1 MFFCCYYRKHAFVDM
16 ASEMDLNKALA
27 LDGEEILDKPMK
39 IAKAKVK
46 SNDNKKVKCP
56 QVDKEGKTISTS
68 FFGLCCWPQTL
79 KAFFLIEM

>member
-1 MFFCCYYRKHAFVDM
+1 M

-46 SNDNKKVKCP
+46 SNNEKKVKCP
-56 QVDKEGKTISTS
+56 KAKKEGKTISTS
-68 FFGLCCWPQTL
+68 FSKTL
-79 KAFFLIEM
+79 KPYFLIEKYNK